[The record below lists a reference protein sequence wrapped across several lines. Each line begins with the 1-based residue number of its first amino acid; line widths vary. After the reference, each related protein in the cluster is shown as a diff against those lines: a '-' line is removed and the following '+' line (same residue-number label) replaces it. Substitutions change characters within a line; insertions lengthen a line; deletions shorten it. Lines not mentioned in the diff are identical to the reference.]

1 MLSFKRRVAAVSAL
15 AVMAAIVP
23 VITSSP
29 ATAAPSA
36 TLITVVQD
44 NADYKACPASADIPS
59 AGFTDTTDA
68 SVDCL
73 AYYGIVKGTT
83 ATTYSPDDSV
93 SRWQMALYLTRA
105 ATEAGV
111 TLGTG
116 ADQGFT
122 DISGLSAEIQTAI
135 NQIKQLGITTGK
147 TATTY
152 APNDNVSRMEMAL
165 FIERWASS
173 VSAGPGGTSDAERM
187 TGLATTYINSNCGVG
202 VGAACSGV
210 YNYTDIDSGSV
221 TVEASNAIKELYT
234 MGIHDGA
241 TATTFNP
248 SADMTRAAMATFM
261 EAALNHTNLR
271 PEGLH
276 IQSNLYSAIGA
287 NTHTLHVSYR
297 DASFDPITSTPVD
310 VFRWTPTG
318 VEGDQAFTPATG
330 ACEDAVATGAS
341 ITACKIDVAEPTTDL
356 SGNLTP
362 TANTT
367 AVLSQ
372 ALNIAGTDNYYAWT
386 AASGTTYDNDLHNSG
401 TTYDTIAV
409 VANPDDADTRCSIDT
424 PANATTAT
432 HTVESKWG
440 AVTTVTCQVTG
451 GTASETAAAVPNPG
465 VVVSMNRTR
474 VNTNVNGVAGT
485 ATVDA
490 ENVVA
495 LTDATGAV
503 TFTVTGPAN
512 PLKAATDVVTDTVVI
527 TTANITIGSLPTTG
541 NSGFMTEA
549 GGNTLT
555 FALKYQS
562 EASSAH
568 STVITQTA
576 NSALASA
583 GVLGTTRTVTAT
595 VYDQY
600 GDGEPAIA
608 TTFTSVNTLHQGA
621 ICTLADP
628 TVCTLAAHGLSIG
641 DDIQVLTK
649 GALVGAC
656 SGDATADGGAA
667 DAGAFTIT
675 TVPTA
680 DTFTMSCSDD
690 AVAGTTAST
699 AASPT
704 VFTTTSFASA
714 ARTTNAAG
722 QATFSW
728 VDTEITSGID
738 TVTATP
744 AAGTAGSVK
753 FYRLAPPV
761 DYSEVGDG
769 NTTRAD
775 SEANAGCVAID
786 TTAKT
791 YIIVAHDDTDT
802 SQSLTKYMKFSYD
815 DNDQYGTAGGAG
827 AALDGTPATQAA
839 WQTAMVATCTAGG
852 LAANPGGV
860 VSSIAS
866 VDTGTG
872 LSTDIQRH
880 VLG

>member
-1 MLSFKRRVAAVSAL
+1 M
-15 AVMAAIVP
+15 
-23 VITSSP
+23 
-29 ATAAPSA
+29 
-36 TLITVVQD
+36 QD
-44 NADYKACPASADIPS
+44 NADYKACPASADIPA
-59 AGFTDTTDA
+59 AGFTDTEDA
-68 SVDCL
+68 SVNCL

-83 ATTYSPDDSV
+83 ATTYSPSDSV
-93 SRWQMALYLTRA
+93 SRWAMALYLTRA

-135 NQIKQLGITTGK
+135 NQIKQLGVTTGK

-187 TGLATTYINSNCGVG
+187 TGAATTYINSDCGVAT
-202 VGAACSGV
+202 GAACTAV

-248 SADMTRAAMATFM
+248 NADMTRAAMATFM

-276 IQSNLYSAIGA
+276 IQSSLYSAIGA
-287 NTHTLHVSYR
+287 NTHALHVSYR
-297 DASFDPITSTPVD
+297 DANFDPITSTPVD

-318 VEGDQAFTPATG
+318 VEGDRAFTTTTG

-356 SGNLTP
+356 SGNLVP

-372 ALNIAGTDNYYAWT
+372 ALNAAGTDNYYAWT
-386 AASGTTYDNDLHNSG
+386 AASGTTYDNDLHSSG

-424 PANATTAT
+424 PANAATGTA
-432 HTVESKWG
+432 HIVESKWG
-440 AVTTVTCQVTG
+440 AVTTITCQVTG

-474 VNTNVNGVAGT
+474 VNTNVAGVAGT

-490 ENVVA
+490 ENVVG

-527 TTANITIGSLPTTG
+527 STANITIGSLPTTG

-555 FALKYQS
+555 FGLAYKS

-568 STVITQTA
+568 STVVTQTA
-576 NSALASA
+576 QSALASA
-583 GVLGTTRTVTAT
+583 GVLGTTRTATAT

-621 ICTLADP
+621 ICSLADP
-628 TVCTLAAHGLSIG
+628 SVCTLAGHGLSIG
-641 DDIQVLTK
+641 DDIQVLLK

-704 VFTTTSFASA
+704 TFTTTSFASA

-728 VDTEITSGID
+728 VDTETTTGID

-753 FYRLAPPV
+753 FYRLAPAA
-761 DYSEVGDG
+761 DYAEVGNGD
-769 NTTRAD
+769 TSRAD

-786 TTAKT
+786 TTAQT
-791 YIIVAHDDTDT
+791 YIVVAHNDTDT

-815 DNDQYGTAGGAG
+815 DNDQYATAGTAANPV
-827 AALDGTPATQAA
+827 GTTATQAA
-839 WQTAMVATCTAGG
+839 WQTAMVTTCTTGG

-860 VSSIAS
+860 VSSIAHVVYGS
-866 VDTGTG
+866 G

-880 VLG
+880 VMG